1 MHADEKEED
10 EENERYDYRYMLNR
24 DKRRWAKADQNGDG
38 LLTKAEFSDFLHPE
52 EVDHMKDVVIDVSN
66 QTCAFYL
73 NSNRNLKK
81 TWQILRKLCD
91 QNPHI
96 D

>member
-1 MHADEKEED
+1 MGCITNKLNGMVHADKVNDAED
-10 EENERYDYRYMLNR
+10 DGDDRYDYRYMVNR

-66 QTCAFYL
+66 LCQQLTLY
-73 NSNRNLKK
+73 SHYNRNL
-81 TWQILRKLCD
+81 D
-91 QNPHI
+91 F
-96 D
+96 

>member
-1 MHADEKEED
+1 MVHADKVNDAED
-10 EENERYDYRYMLNR
+10 DGDDRYDYRYMVNR

-66 QTCAFYL
+66 LCQQLTLY
-73 NSNRNLKK
+73 SHYNRNL
-81 TWQILRKLCD
+81 D
-91 QNPHI
+91 F
-96 D
+96 